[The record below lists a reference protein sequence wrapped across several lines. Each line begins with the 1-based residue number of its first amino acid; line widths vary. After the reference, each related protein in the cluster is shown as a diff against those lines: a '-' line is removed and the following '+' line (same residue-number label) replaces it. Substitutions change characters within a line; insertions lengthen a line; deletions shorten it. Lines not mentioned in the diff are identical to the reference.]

1 MFKEQTHIISKSL
14 IEYLGG
20 KYKFDIEEELKLLSI
35 EEVEEEIN
43 IKKQPVSSK
52 KKVKIPLPWMGVIDI
67 KKCKAIKFN
76 HGLHTQCTKDAEDLC
91 AKCQAGKLPYG
102 RIEERKKVGVVDYID
117 PKGKKTIPYIN
128 VLEKLNIDL
137 GVAKQTVL
145 EVFGTEIPEEHLV
158 RRKTKRGR
166 PKKVSTSVSDTE
178 SESSEP
184 SSKKRGR
191 PKKKKEMISTL
202 GNDLIESL
210 ISSNASQ
217 ASRDNEI
224 MTAVFGEDSASEEET
239 DEPPNPPG
247 DDNVSA
253 VADEIAEIDISE
265 SRDDNEVDGNIEQ
278 EDVVEFEWDGKKYF
292 KDQDNDLF
300 DPTTGEHIGQYD
312 AEEAI
317 VELYA
322 S

>member
-1 MFKEQTHIISKSL
+1 MFKEHTQIISKSL
-14 IEYLGG
+14 IQYLGN

-35 EEVEEEIN
+35 DDGKEEIKT
-43 IKKQPVSSK
+43 KKQPETSK
-52 KKVKIPLPWMGVIDI
+52 KCAKIPLPWMGEIDN

-91 AKCQAGKLPYG
+91 AKCQGGKLPYG
-102 RIEERKKVGVVDYID
+102 RIEERKKVGLVDYVD

-128 VLEKLNIDL
+128 ILEKLNIDL
-137 GVAKQTVL
+137 EVAKQTVL

-166 PKKVSTSVSDTE
+166 PKKVSTVVSDTE

-191 PKKKKEMISTL
+191 PRKKKEMISTL
-202 GNDLIESL
+202 GDDLIESL

-224 MTAVFGEDSASEEET
+224 MTAVFGEDSASE
-239 DEPPNPPG
+239 DESPKASG
-247 DDNVSA
+247 EGKVEA
-253 VADEIAEIDISE
+253 IADAIADMSISE
-265 SRDDNEVDGNIEQ
+265 TRDDNEVDGNIEQ

-317 VELYA
+317 VELFA
-322 S
+322 A